1 MRFIK
6 FFAYYVFGIV
16 GILLVS
22 TTPALFRQGA
32 FLDLGNY
39 IKELNQLLASVV
51 NPGEWTY
58 LFKGRPVPI
67 LEYLWDPYQYSMT
80 VFFGGILLGFVL
92 AFAGAFFTVFLP
104 KWLRSVVDRILGL
117 LESVPDLL
125 LAFSLQLFIVWFYK
139 QTEIL
144 LISFASLGQEKVYLL
159 PMFAIAV
166 LPMVT
171 MYKIILAL
179 IEEEWTKSY
188 IQMARGKGL
197 EKAAILCVHTLRN
210 IGKSTFYHSKIIV
223 WGALSSLLIIEYIFN
238 MNGITTAFLDDFRPI
253 VSSFI
258 LLMLFTPFYIIYQG
272 TELFLFKDE
281 KKSEEVATRMNSFV
295 GAVSFKGGRGWLSHA
310 LSEIGAHFK
319 NIKFLLGFTVI
330 TGAII
335 ISIAYTMTA
344 EPLID
349 QHRLIY
355 DDEGTLVSSM
365 PHTPEYV
372 FLGTDALGFSV
383 FDQIIV
389 GAKYTIIFGLVIA
402 FLRMGI
408 GFLLAI
414 PYAFFLPKRVQLVF
428 EKFVDSMHFLPMTII
443 AFLLL
448 KPVLWMPPGGFTTTE
463 IERILYQGIILTL
476 LAVPLVITLFG
487 NEMKLIMKEEFVT
500 STKVLGGSSVH
511 LLWKHLM
518 PHLSARMGII
528 FGQQFIQT
536 LLIFIHLGVFDIY
549 FGGTKVSYDFVADP
563 PTSTTYEWSGM
574 IGAAKD
580 SLMTGRWWLII
591 PTLLCFMAIIV
602 SMQLIIQGIKEVQQ
616 RRVGVPV
623 EQNTWLKRVFRRK
636 ETHREKDDSLKEAD
650 FVFVQSSKQT
660 GGSDS
665 RDDHRDRRKFI

>member
-1 MRFIK
+1 MRVIK

-16 GILLVS
+16 GILLIS
-22 TTPALFRQGA
+22 TSPALFRQGA
-32 FLDLGNY
+32 FLDVGNY
-39 IKELNQLLASVV
+39 MQELNQLLAFAGS
-51 NPGEWTY
+51 PGEWTY

-92 AFAGAFFTVFLP
+92 ALGGAFLTVFLP
-104 KWLRSVVDRILGL
+104 RWLRAVVDRILGV

-139 QTEIL
+139 QTDIL
-144 LISFASLGQEKVYLL
+144 VISIASLGQGEQVYLL
-159 PMFAIAV
+159 PMLAIAV

-188 IQMARGKGL
+188 VQMARGKGL
-197 EKAAILCVHTLRN
+197 EKAVILCVHISRN
-210 IGKSTFYHSKIIV
+210 IGKSAFYHSKIIV

-238 MNGITTAFLDDFRPI
+238 MNGITTAFLNDFRPI

-281 KKSEEVATRMNSFV
+281 KKSEAVATRMNSFV
-295 GAVSFKGGRGWLSHA
+295 GSVSFKGGGGWFTYA
-310 LSEIGAHFK
+310 LSEIVAHFK
-319 NIKFLLGFTVI
+319 NMKFLLGFTVI
-330 TGAII
+330 MGAII
-335 ISIAYTMTA
+335 VSITYTMTA

-349 QHRLIY
+349 QYRLIY

-372 FLGTDALGFSV
+372 FLGTDPLGFSV
-383 FDQIIV
+383 LDQILV
-389 GAKYTIIFGLVIA
+389 GAKYTIIFGLLIA
-402 FLRMGI
+402 FLRMAI
-408 GFLLAI
+408 GFILAI
-414 PYAFFLPKRVQLVF
+414 PYAFFLPKKVQLVI
-428 EKFVDSMHFLPMTII
+428 EKLVDSMHFLPMTII

-448 KPVLWMPPGGFTTTE
+448 RPVLWMPPGGFTTTE
-463 IERILYQGIILTL
+463 TERILYQGIILTL
-476 LAVPLVITLFG
+476 LAVPLVMTLFG
-487 NEMKLIMKEEFVT
+487 NEMRLIMKEEFVT

-511 LLWKHLM
+511 LLWKHLL

-591 PTLLCFMAIIV
+591 PTLLCFMAIIIA
-602 SMQLIIQGIKEVQQ
+602 MQLIIQGIKEVQQ

-623 EQNTWLKRVFRRK
+623 EQNTWIKKIFSRK
-636 ETHREKDDSLKEAD
+636 ETRGRKVDSLKEGD
-650 FVFVQSSKQT
+650 FVFVPEQKR
-660 GGSDS
+660 DDES
-665 RDDHRDRRKFI
+665 RDDHGYRRKSI

>member
-1 MRFIK
+1 MRVIK

-16 GILLVS
+16 GILLIS
-22 TTPALFRQGA
+22 TSPALFRGGA
-32 FLDLGNY
+32 FLDVGNY
-39 IKELNQLLASVV
+39 IKELNQLLGSVV
-51 NPGEWTY
+51 NPGDWNY

-67 LEYLWDPYQYSMT
+67 FEHLWDPYQYSMT
-80 VFFGGILLGFVL
+80 VFFGGILLGFIL
-92 AFAGAFFTVFLP
+92 AFACAFLTVFLP

-125 LAFSLQLFIVWFYK
+125 LAFSIQLFIVWFYK
-139 QTEIL
+139 QTDIL
-144 LISFASLGQEKVYLL
+144 LISFASLGQGEQVYLL
-159 PMFAIAV
+159 PMIAIAV

-188 IQMARGKGL
+188 VQMARGKGL
-197 EKAAILCVHTLRN
+197 EKAGILCVHIFRN

-238 MNGITTAFLDDFRPI
+238 MNGITTAFLNDFRPV

-272 TELFLFKDE
+272 TELFLFKEE
-281 KKSEEVATRMNSFV
+281 KESEEVATRMNSFL
-295 GAVSFKGGRGWLSHA
+295 GSVSFKGGGGWLSHA

-330 TGAII
+330 AGALIV
-335 ISIAYTMTA
+335 SIVYTMTA

-349 QHRLIY
+349 QFRLIY

-383 FDQIIV
+383 LDQILV

-402 FLRMGI
+402 FLRMAI

-414 PYAFFLPKRVQLVF
+414 PFAFFLPKKIQLVF
-428 EKFVDSMHFLPMTII
+428 EKLVDSMHFLPMTII

-463 IERILYQGIILTL
+463 AERILYQGIILTL

-591 PTLLCFMAIIV
+591 PTLLCFMAMIV
-602 SMQLIIQGIKEVQQ
+602 AMQLIVQGIKEVQQ

-623 EQNTWLKRVFRRK
+623 EQNTWFKRIFRNK
-636 ETHREKDDSLKEAD
+636 ETHRGKAVSLKEAD
-650 FVFVQSSKQT
+650 FEFVPEKKST
-660 GGSDS
+660 DEP
-665 RDDHRDRRKFI
+665 RDGHGYRRKSI